1 MRLFDFIL
9 LDYVSFLRLKHLI
22 DSCKH
27 LTFNYKEVGKI
38 NSSISI
44 ELIFKF
50 NLFLSS
56 LYPYT
61 LINLLNI
68 NMIRTVKKKEEDLSI
83 ITIFII
89 IILMMMIESEYCL
102 LLFILLSSI

>member
-1 MRLFDFIL
+1 MKLFDFIL
-9 LDYVSFLRLKHLI
+9 LDYNSFLRLKHLI

-27 LTFNYKEVGKI
+27 LTFNYKEDRKI

-61 LINLLNI
+61 LINLLKYKYDTNS
-68 NMIRTVKKKEEDLSI
+68 RKKQQQ
-83 ITIFII
+83 
-89 IILMMMIESEYCL
+89 
-102 LLFILLSSI
+102 